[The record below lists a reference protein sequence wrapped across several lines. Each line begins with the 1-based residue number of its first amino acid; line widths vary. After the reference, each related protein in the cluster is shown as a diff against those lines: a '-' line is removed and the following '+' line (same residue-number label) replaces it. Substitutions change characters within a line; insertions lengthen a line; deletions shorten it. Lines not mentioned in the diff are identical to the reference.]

1 MGKMVVYRNW
11 GIGTLEDF
19 EIGWFRGLG
28 DFMTRWLWNSWIEN
42 LMNLGIV
49 GLYEGLE
56 EFGIRGYGDLGFGVK
71 GDWGIGNWWSMGSGN
86 LVIG

>member
-1 MGKMVVYRNW
+1 
-11 GIGTLEDF
+11 
-19 EIGWFRGLG
+19 
-28 DFMTRWLWNSWIEN
+28 
-42 LMNLGIV
+42 MNLGIV

-86 LVIG
+86 LVIGEIGD